1 MDPAARAA
9 AAAVLAMMSEDD
21 LGRPDVATSFARL
34 PTVLPLRAAGLS
46 GDGCSGATA
55 SEHAGCAASLELRL
69 EAPPSVGLSER
80 LRAAA
85 QSLQLWRA
93 RDRAMLRHVGLLL
106 CLNIGTEPPDRDPL
120 QQPPAWGG
128 AGALGGRAAA
138 TSTGLGVS
146 GGGGGAHHASATR
159 ARREEAWLDV
169 LAVPSPQLAL
179 EEVGR
184 RLARQYERLQ
194 PKARVRVAADPKTE
208 DVRKLLVSLRR
219 HAQRA
224 EAGPD
229 RVLLHYNGHGVPRP
243 TANGEIWCFNEGLT
257 AYMPLA
263 ATELAAW
270 VGMPVLFVLDCD
282 NAGRLLPFLARRPD
296 GAAAAAVVG
305 AAGGPAG
312 DKRADSASVRTT
324 TTAPTPP
331 GPATTPAG
339 PGPLAVPGWL
349 GADVLILGASGAD
362 ESLPVVPGLPADIF
376 TAGLTTPIKLALQWA
391 LHSGRVGAT
400 LPRAFR
406 LLVEQLP
413 GRLAEK
419 RSALGELHWL
429 LTTVT
434 DTIAW
439 TLLPRPLFF
448 RLFRQD
454 ILCATLFRNFFLA
467 DRILRSLGTTPFSFP
482 RLPETHAHPLWA
494 EWDAALQRV
503 LAHLPAAMG
512 FSAGDMER
520 MEALGLAPDVA
531 GATAAQ
537 CAAGGLVAAWGTD
550 MPEAAAVTAAAA
562 AAVTASAGPAAEPE
576 VSAPSIPA
584 PPPPAVTSVAS
595 EPRAS
600 VAPPASAPSAWAKYF
615 RDHGADA
622 LDPLLLPV
630 PPAASAT
637 ASQRVMFLRHRMRAA
652 VPTTSASAAARA
664 RLIATGAA
672 AHGAAGVAML
682 PATAFEGTSFFD
694 DSLTSFES
702 WLHAA
707 TWMTSKRSAVLV
719 DAIAGSAAEEDESCV
734 AVTSAS
740 GLPIGQT
747 LQPLLLAA
755 PGTAGVP
762 SSAAVIACPRIK
774 APAELPVVL
783 QMILSKDHRLRAMQ
797 LLARFVALGPE
808 AVNLALIMGERA
820 HATIRGAVAI
830 SNSRLRPHASRVRL
844 QASPRT

>member
-1 MDPAARAA
+1 MDSAARAA

-34 PTVLPLRAAGLS
+34 PTVLPLRAAGMS
-46 GDGCSGATA
+46 GDGDVRGGVTA

-120 QQPPAWGG
+120 QQPPTWGG
-128 AGALGGRAAA
+128 TGALGGRAAA
-138 TSTGLGVS
+138 TATGL
-146 GGGGGAHHASATR
+146 GGGGAHHAGATR

-243 TANGEIWCFNEGLT
+243 TVNGEIWCFNEGLT

-270 VGMPVLFVLDCD
+270 VGTPVLFVLDCD
-282 NAGRLLPFLARRPD
+282 NAGRLLPFLARLPD
-296 GAAAAAVVG
+296 GAAAAAVAG
-305 AAGGPAG
+305 AAGTENKHA
-312 DKRADSASVRTT
+312 ADGASVRTT
-324 TTAPTPP
+324 TTAATPP
-331 GPATTPAG
+331 GPVPTPAG
-339 PGPLAVPGWL
+339 PGPLGVPGWL
-349 GADVLILGASGAD
+349 GADVLILGASGAE

-439 TLLPRPLFF
+439 MLLPRPLFF

-520 MEALGLAPDVA
+520 MEALGLVPDVA
-531 GATAAQ
+531 GATAVQ

-550 MPEAAAVTAAAA
+550 MPEAAAASAAAA
-562 AAVTASAGPAAEPE
+562 AAVPASAGPAAEPA

-584 PPPPAVTSVAS
+584 SPPPAVAS
-595 EPRAS
+595 AAS
-600 VAPPASAPSAWAKYF
+600 GPQATVAPPDSAPSAWAKYF
-615 RDHGADA
+615 RDHSADA

-652 VPTTSASAAARA
+652 VPTTSASAAVGARSV
-664 RLIATGAA
+664 
-672 AHGAAGVAML
+672 AAGVAAHSAAGVAIS

-694 DSLTSFES
+694 DALTSFES

-719 DAIAGSAAEEDESCV
+719 DVIAGSAAEEDESCV

-762 SSAAVIACPRIK
+762 SSAAVTACPRIQ

-808 AVNLALIMGERA
+808 AVNLALIMGERLY
-820 HATIRGAVAI
+820 ATVATT
-830 SNSRLRPHASRVRL
+830 SCCHR
-844 QASPRT
+844 